1 MTVQKTQDMF
11 SLMSR
16 LIKAEWLKTEHP
28 RRLLLFMILPA
39 VVTALIGWLAG
50 HHKDIF
56 LDITAWQEVWQTILF
71 FWSSFAFSFFIVI
84 LAAKFNGIEH
94 SNQSWRLM
102 LTLPLRPCHLF
113 FAKLSIEWGLLL
125 FSNIMMVLVYSS
137 AFLIGSHTDMAGNSL
152 DLSLVNSFL
161 LLPFVMLPVLF
172 IQHSLSWFFSN
183 TRFPVIFGT
192 ICTLMSVP
200 VSEFFDAKGWLFYP
214 WAYGTRFVND
224 RLNIS
229 IGQKITVIPISQS
242 EFFIF
247 AVVLFAV
254 ASFLVTAYLKR
265 KDIH

>member
-137 AFLIGSHTDMAGNSL
+137 AFLIGAHSPIAGQTLDMP
-152 DLSLVNSFL
+152 LVNAFL

-172 IQHSLSWFFSN
+172 IQHSLSWFLSN
-183 TRFPVIFGT
+183 TRFPVILGN
-192 ICTLMSVP
+192 ICSLMSIA
-200 VSEFFDAKGWLFYP
+200 VSGYFQDKGWLFYP
-214 WAYGTRFVND
+214 WDYGMRFANNALD
-224 RLNIS
+224 IK
-229 IGQKITVIPISQS
+229 IGEKIIPISQTA
-242 EFFIF
+242 FFAFVI
-247 AVVLFAV
+247 ALFLI
-254 ASFLVTAYLKR
+254 ASLGVTAYLKR
-265 KDIH
+265 RDIH